1 MRTALSVII
10 DFYWLFFR
18 LGQLE
23 EAVDAY
29 SKAIRLDPFS
39 QDAYVG
45 RGNVFMDYGHSH
57 GMKHAQRDFLSAL
70 HLNPLCSNARV
81 GLAYSLQVAY

>member
-1 MRTALSVII
+1 MNIII
-10 DFYWLFFR
+10 DFYYVFSR
-18 LGQLE
+18 AGQLD

-29 SKAIRLDPFS
+29 SKAIRFDPSS

-57 GMKHAQRDFLSAL
+57 GMKQAQRDFLSAL
-70 HLNPLCSNARV
+70 HINPLCSNARIC
-81 GLAYSLQVAY
+81 LAYNLQVAH